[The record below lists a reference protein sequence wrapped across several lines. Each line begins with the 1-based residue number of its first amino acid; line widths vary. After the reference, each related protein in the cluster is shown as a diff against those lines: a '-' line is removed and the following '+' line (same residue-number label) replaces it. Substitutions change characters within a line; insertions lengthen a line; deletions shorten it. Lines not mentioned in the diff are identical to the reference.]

1 MSYVVSYDCP
11 LWHHI
16 TSKTSLRPEL
26 WLWRYTT
33 VTFTSA
39 WKVLAFADAR
49 FGRQTRFRQSAFSLL
64 SLINGQKRELVRE
77 EDYPLSLLW
86 SSSKKVFTAR
96 INHWPSCRHVSITVA
111 RVAPLHW
118 HFQRRGRKA
127 ECLPVR
133 MKSLHAC
140 QLARDE
146 HLSTK
151 LRLPNTSRISTSAA
165 MHEAAFNV
173 MIHQEATKITQWLSL
188 VN

>member
-1 MSYVVSYDCP
+1 MDKKGNLSRWHVSNRDDDAHQGDRAKKITRCP
-11 LWHHI
+11 
-16 TSKTSLRPEL
+16 P
-26 WLWRYTT
+26 
-33 VTFTSA
+33 
-39 WKVLAFADAR
+39 
-49 FGRQTRFRQSAFSLL
+49 
-64 SLINGQKRELVRE
+64 
-77 EDYPLSLLW
+77 LW

-96 INHWPSCRHVSITVA
+96 INHWPSHRHFSITVA
-111 RVAPLHW
+111 RVASLHW

-188 VN
+188 VNFFTNIKLIGVFCL